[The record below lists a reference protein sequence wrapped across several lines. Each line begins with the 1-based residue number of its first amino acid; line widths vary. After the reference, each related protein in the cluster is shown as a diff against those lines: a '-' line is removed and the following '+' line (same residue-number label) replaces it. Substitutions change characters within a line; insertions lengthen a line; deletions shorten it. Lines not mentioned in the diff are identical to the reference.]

1 MRAMCV
7 LPLSVPVCWS
17 DREESAMPVETR
29 YHQCTICEAACGLEL
44 EVSGREVISIRG
56 DAQDAFSH
64 GFVCPKGAALRELDR
79 DPDRLRHPLVRR
91 DGVHV
96 PVSWDDAF
104 EAIDR
109 GLRPLIEQ
117 HGPDAVAVYLG
128 NPSAHSTAL
137 LLYNQA
143 LLTGFRTRNRYSA
156 STVDQ
161 YPKQLAVGLVFG
173 TGFSVPVPDIDRSQY
188 LLMLGANPMAS
199 NGSLWTVPDFRGR
212 VRRMRERGGRLVV
225 VDPRRSETAEI
236 ADEHVAVRPGTDALL
251 LAGMVHTLFAENLVS
266 LGRLAEWTSG
276 VEEVRRAIAPFGPE
290 QVASRCGVAADVIRR
305 LARELAAAER
315 GCVYGRIGTT
325 TTEFGTMA
333 SWLVD
338 VLNVLTG
345 QLDRPGGAMFP
356 KAAAFA
362 ANTRGKPGV
371 GSGLRVHRHQSRV
384 RGAPE
389 VFGEFPC
396 ACLAEEIETPG
407 EGQVRALITVAGNPA
422 VSTPNAGRLARA
434 LDTLDFMVSV
444 DIYLNET
451 TRHADVILP
460 GLSPL
465 EQSHFD
471 VAFPQLSVRNWVR
484 YSHPVFEPPPGALEE
499 WQVLLR
505 LLGVLLGQGPKPD
518 IDALD
523 SLVIQLQV
531 QGAVR
536 APGSPLEGRDPADIL
551 AALGDRPGPD
561 RLVDLALRTGPY
573 GDQFGAV
580 PDGLTLDRLA
590 AEPHGIDLG
599 ALEPRIP
606 EVLRTPSGTIEL
618 APELLIADLARL
630 EAVLERPA
638 PELVLVGRRHVRSN
652 NSWMHNLPMLA
663 KGPARCTLLV
673 HPADAARRGLAAG
686 ASARISSRVGSVV
699 APVEITD
706 GIAPGV
712 VSLPHGWGHDE
723 PGTLLSVAARRPGA
737 NSNVLTDEL
746 ALDPLSGTAVL
757 NGIPVEVAPA

>member
-1 MRAMCV
+1 
-7 LPLSVPVCWS
+7 
-17 DREESAMPVETR
+17 MPADTETR

-56 DAQDAFSH
+56 DAEDAFSR
-64 GFVCPKGAALRELDR
+64 GFICPKGAALGELHS
-79 DPDRLRHPLVRR
+79 DPDRLRQPLVRR

-96 PVSWDDAF
+96 PVSWDEAF
-104 EAIDR
+104 EAVDR
-109 GLRPLIEQ
+109 GLRPIIDQ
-117 HGPDAVAVYLG
+117 HGQDAVAFYLG

-161 YPKQLAVGLVFG
+161 YPKQVAVAIVFG
-173 TGFSVPVPDIDRSQY
+173 TAFSIPVPDIDRSQY

-212 VRRMRERGGRLVV
+212 ARRMRERGGRLVV
-225 VDPRRSETAEI
+225 IDPRRSETAAI
-236 ADEHVAVRPGTDALL
+236 ADEHIAIRPGTDALL
-251 LAGMVHTLFAENLVS
+251 LAGMVNTLFDEGLVR
-266 LGRLAEWTSG
+266 LGRLAEWTNG
-276 VEEVRRAIAPFGPE
+276 VDDVRRAIAPFGPE
-290 QVASRCGVAADVIRR
+290 QVAPRCGVPADVIRR
-305 LARELAAAER
+305 LARELAAADA

-325 TTEFGTMA
+325 TTEFGTTA

-371 GSGLRVHRHQSRV
+371 GAGVRLHRHKSRV

-407 EGQVRALITVAGNPA
+407 PGQVRALITIAGNPA
-422 VSTPNAGRLARA
+422 VSTPNAGRLSRA
-434 LDTLDFMVSV
+434 IASLDFMVSV

-484 YSHPVFEPPPGALEE
+484 YSPPVFEPPRGAPEE

-518 IDALD
+518 VDALD
-523 SLVIQLQV
+523 SLVIGLQV

-536 APGSPLEGRDPADIL
+536 APGSPLEGRDTAEIL
-551 AALGDRPGPD
+551 AALDKRRGPD
-561 RLVDLALRTGPY
+561 RVVDLALRSGPY
-573 GDQFGAV
+573 GDQFGARSE
-580 PDGLTLDRLA
+580 GLTLDRLA
-590 AEPHGIDLG
+590 AAPHGIDLG

-606 EVLRTPSGTIEL
+606 EVLRTPSGKIEL
-618 APELLIADLARL
+618 APDLLIADLARL
-630 EAVLERPA
+630 EASLERRA
-638 PELVLVGRRHVRSN
+638 PGLLLVGRRHVRSN

-663 KGPARCTLLV
+663 KGPARCTLQL
-673 HPADAARRGLAAG
+673 HPDDAASRGLAPG
-686 ASARISSRVGSVV
+686 ALARISSRVGSVE

-706 GIAPGV
+706 RIAPGV
-712 VSLPHGWGHDE
+712 VCLPHGWGHDE
-723 PGTLLSVAARRPGA
+723 PGALLSVAVQRPGT

-757 NGIPVEVAPA
+757 NGIPVEVERVA

>member
-1 MRAMCV
+1 
-7 LPLSVPVCWS
+7 
-17 DREESAMPVETR
+17 MPPATETR
-29 YHQCTICEAACGLEL
+29 YHQCTICEACCGLEL
-44 EVSGREVISIRG
+44 EISGREVVSIRG
-56 DAQDAFSH
+56 DAKDAFSH
-64 GFVCPKGAALRELDR
+64 GFVCPKGAAMRELDS
-79 DPDRLRHPLVRR
+79 DPDRLRQPLLRR

-96 PVSWDDAF
+96 PVSWDEAF

-109 GLRPLIEQ
+109 GLRPIIDQ
-117 HGPDAVAVYLG
+117 HGPDAVAFYLG
-128 NPSAHSTAL
+128 NPGAHSTGL

-143 LLTGFRTRNRYSA
+143 LLTGFRSRNRYSA

-161 YPKQLAVGLVFG
+161 YPKQVAVGLVFG
-173 TGFSVPVPDIDRSQY
+173 TPFSIPLPDIDRSQY

-212 VRRMRERGGRLVV
+212 ARKLRERGGRLVV

-236 ADEHVAVRPGTDALL
+236 ADEHISVRPGTDALL
-251 LAGMVHTLFAENLVS
+251 LAGMVHALFAEGLVNLR
-266 LGRLAEWTSG
+266 GLADWTTG
-276 VEEVRRAIAPFGPE
+276 VDDVRRAIAAFAPE
-290 QVASRCGVAADVIRR
+290 QVAQRCGVSAEVIRR
-305 LARELAAAER
+305 LARELASADA

-325 TTEFGTMA
+325 TTEFGTTA

-345 QLDRPGGAMFP
+345 QLDRPGGAMFSKP
-356 KAAAFA
+356 AAFG

-371 GSGLRVHRHQSRV
+371 GAGVRIHRHASRV

-389 VFGEFPC
+389 VLGEFPC

-407 EGQVRALITVAGNPA
+407 EGQVRALVTIAGNPA
-422 VSTPNAGRLARA
+422 VSTPNASRLSRA
-434 LDTLDFMVSV
+434 LDQLEFMVSV

-471 VAFPQLSVRNWVR
+471 IAFPQMSVRNWTR
-484 YSHPVFEPPPGALEE
+484 YSHPVFAPPPGAPDE
-499 WQVLLR
+499 WEVLLR

-518 IDALD
+518 IAALDAL
-523 SLVIQLQV
+523 VIGLQV
-531 QGAVR
+531 QAAVR
-536 APGSPLEGRDPADIL
+536 APGSAIEGRDPNEIL
-551 AALGDRPGPD
+551 AALAKWRGPE
-561 RLVDLALRTGPY
+561 RLVDLALRSGPY
-573 GDQFGAV
+573 GDQFGAK
-580 PDGLTLDRLA
+580 PDGLTLDRVAA
-590 AEPHGIDLG
+590 AEHGIDLG

-606 EVLRTPSGTIEL
+606 EILRTPSGKIEL
-618 APELLIADLARL
+618 APEMLIADLDRL
-630 EAVLERPA
+630 ATSLDRPE
-638 PELVLVGRRHVRSN
+638 PGLLLVGRRHVRSN

-663 KGPARCTLLV
+663 KGPGRCTLQL
-673 HPADAARRGLAAG
+673 HPSDAAARGLSAG
-686 ASARISSRVGSVV
+686 ARARISSRVGSVE

-723 PGTLLSVAARRPGA
+723 PGARLAVAAQRPGT
-737 NSNVLTDEL
+737 NSNILTDEL

-757 NGIPVEVAPA
+757 NGIPVEVERVA

>member
-1 MRAMCV
+1 
-7 LPLSVPVCWS
+7 
-17 DREESAMPVETR
+17 MPTASETR

-44 EVSGREVISIRG
+44 EVSGREVVSIRG

-64 GFVCPKGAALRELDR
+64 GFVCPKGAALAELDR
-79 DPDRLRHPLVRR
+79 DPDRLRQPLVRR

-96 PVSWDDAF
+96 PASWNEAF

-109 GLRPLIEQ
+109 GLRPIIEE
-117 HGPDAVAVYLG
+117 HGPDAVAFYLG
-128 NPSAHSTAL
+128 NPGAHSTAL

-143 LLTGFRTRNRYSA
+143 LLTGFRSRNRYSA

-173 TGFSVPVPDIDRSQY
+173 NPFSVPVPDIDRSRF

-212 VRRMRERGGRLVV
+212 ARRMRERGGKLVV
-225 VDPRRSETAEI
+225 VDPRRSETAAI
-236 ADEHVAVRPGTDALL
+236 ADEHVAIRPGTDALL
-251 LAGMVHTLFAENLVS
+251 LAGMVHVLFGEGLVR
-266 LGRLAEWTSG
+266 LGRLAEWTIG
-276 VEEVRRAIAPFGPE
+276 VDDVRRAIAPFAPE
-290 QVASRCGVAADVIRR
+290 RVAERCGVPAEVIRR
-305 LARELAAAER
+305 LARELADSEA

-325 TTEFGTMA
+325 TTEFGTTA

-356 KAAAFA
+356 KAPAFA
-362 ANTRGKPGV
+362 GNTRGKPGV
-371 GSGLRVHRHQSRV
+371 GAGVRVHRHQSRV

-389 VFGEFPC
+389 VLGEFPC

-407 EGQVRALITVAGNPA
+407 EGQVRALITIAGNPA
-422 VSTPNAGRLARA
+422 VSTPNASRLSSA
-434 LDTLDFMVSV
+434 LGALEFMVSV

-471 VAFPQLSVRNWVR
+471 VAFPQLSVRNWAR
-484 YSHPVFEPPPGALEE
+484 YSHPVFEPPPGAVEE

-518 IDALD
+518 VDALE
-523 SLVIQLQV
+523 SLVIGLQV

-536 APGSPLEGRDPADIL
+536 APGSPIEGRDPQEIL
-551 AALGDRPGPD
+551 AALGDRRGPD
-561 RLVDLALRTGPY
+561 RLVDLALRSGPY
-573 GDQFGAV
+573 GDHFGNN
-580 PDGLTLDRLA
+580 PDGLTLDKLA
-590 AEPHGIDLG
+590 AAIHGIDLG

-606 EVLRTPSGTIEL
+606 ELLRTPSGKIEL
-618 APELLIADLARL
+618 APEMLVADLDRL
-630 EAVLERPA
+630 AASLDRPA
-638 PELVLVGRRHVRSN
+638 PGLLLVGRRHVRSN

-663 KGPARCTLLV
+663 KGPARCTLQL
-673 HPADAARRGLAAG
+673 HPTDAAARGLSAG
-686 ASARISSRVGSVV
+686 ARARISSRVGSVE

-723 PGTLLSVAARRPGA
+723 PGTQLAIAAQRPGS
-737 NSNVLTDEL
+737 NSNILTDEL

-757 NGIPVEVAPA
+757 NGIPVEVERVA

>member
-1 MRAMCV
+1 
-7 LPLSVPVCWS
+7 
-17 DREESAMPVETR
+17 MPVETETR
-29 YHQCTICEAACGLEL
+29 YHQCTICEAACGLAF
-44 EVSGREVISIRG
+44 EVSGREVIGIRG
-56 DAQDAFSH
+56 DAEDAFSR
-64 GFVCPKGAALRELDR
+64 GFICPKGAALLELDR
-79 DPDRLRHPLVRR
+79 DPDRLRQPLVRR
-91 DGVHV
+91 DGAHV
-96 PVSWDDAF
+96 PVSWDEAF

-109 GLRPLIEQ
+109 GLRPIIEQ
-117 HGPDAVAVYLG
+117 HGNDAVAFYLG
-128 NPSAHSTAL
+128 NPGAHSTGL

-143 LLTGFRTRNRYSA
+143 LLTGFRSRNRYSA

-161 YPKQLAVGLVFG
+161 YPKQVAVGLVFG
-173 TGFSVPVPDIDRSQY
+173 TPFSVPVPDIDRSQY

-212 VRRMRERGGRLVV
+212 VRRMRTRGGRLVV
-225 VDPRRSETAEI
+225 VDPRRSETAAI
-236 ADEHVAVRPGTDALL
+236 ADEHVPIRPGTDALL
-251 LAGMVHTLFAENLVS
+251 LAGMVHTLFAEGLVN
-266 LGRLAEWTSG
+266 LGRLAPWTNG
-276 VEEVRRAIAPFGPE
+276 VDDVRRAIAPFGPE
-290 QVASRCGVAADVIRR
+290 QVASRCGVPADVVRR
-305 LARELAAAER
+305 LARELAAAGA

-325 TTEFGTMA
+325 TTEFGTTA

-362 ANTRGKPGV
+362 ANTRGAPGV
-371 GSGLRVHRHQSRV
+371 GAGVALHRHKSRV

-389 VFGEFPC
+389 VLGEFPC

-407 EGQVRALITVAGNPA
+407 AGQVRALITIAGNPA
-422 VSTPNAGRLARA
+422 VSTPNAQRLSRA
-434 LDTLDFMVSV
+434 LASLEFMVSV

-471 VAFPQLSVRNWVR
+471 VAFPQLSCRNWAR
-484 YSHPVFEPPPGALEE
+484 YSHPVFPPPPGALEE
-499 WQVLLR
+499 WEVLLR
-505 LLGVLLGQGPKPD
+505 LLGVLLGQGPKAEV
-518 IDALD
+518 DALD
-523 SLVIQLQV
+523 ALVIRLQV
-531 QGAVR
+531 QAAVR
-536 APGSPLEGRDPADIL
+536 APGSSLEGRDADEIL
-551 AALGDRPGPD
+551 AALDKRRGPD
-561 RLVDLALRTGPY
+561 RIVDLGLRSGPY
-573 GDQFGAV
+573 GDQFGAR

-590 AEPHGIDLG
+590 AAAHGIDLG

-606 EVLRTPSGTIEL
+606 EALRTPSGRIEL
-618 APELLIADLARL
+618 APDLLIGDLERL
-630 EAVLERPA
+630 EGLLERPA
-638 PELVLVGRRHVRSN
+638 PALVLVGRRHVRSN

-663 KGPARCTLLV
+663 KGPARCTLQV
-673 HPADAARRGLAAG
+673 HPSDAAQRGLAPG
-686 ASARISSRVGSVV
+686 GLVRISSRVGSVH

-706 GIAPGV
+706 AIAPGV

-723 PGTLLSVAARRPGA
+723 PGTQLAIAAQRPGT

-757 NGIPVEVAPA
+757 NGIPVEVRRAD

>member
-1 MRAMCV
+1 R
-7 LPLSVPVCWS
+7 
-17 DREESAMPVETR
+17 
-29 YHQCTICEAACGLEL
+29 
-44 EVSGREVISIRG
+44 
-56 DAQDAFSH
+56 
-64 GFVCPKGAALRELDR
+64 GFVCPKGAALRELDA
-79 DPDRLRHPLVRR
+79 DPDRLRQPLVRR
-91 DGVHV
+91 NDAHV
-96 PVSWDDAF
+96 AVSWDEAF
-104 EAIDR
+104 EAVER
-109 GLRPLIEQ
+109 GLRPIIDQ
-117 HGPDAVAVYLG
+117 RGPDAVAFYLG
-128 NPSAHSTAL
+128 NPGAHSTSL

-143 LLTGFRTRNRYSA
+143 LLTGFRSRNRYSA

-161 YPKQLAVGLVFG
+161 YPKQVAVSLMFG
-173 TGFSVPVPDIDRSQY
+173 TPFSVPVPDIDRTKY

-212 VRRMRERGGRLVV
+212 ARRMRERGGRLVV
-225 VDPRRSETAEI
+225 VDPRRSETAAI
-236 ADEHVAVRPGTDALL
+236 ADAHVSVRPGTDALL
-251 LAGMVHTLFAENLVS
+251 LAGMVHSLFAEELVQPD
-266 LGRLAEWTSG
+266 RLARWTNG
-276 VEEVRRAIAPFGPE
+276 IDEVRRAIAPFAPE
-290 QVASRCGVAADVIRR
+290 QVAPRCGVPPAVIRR
-305 LARELAAAER
+305 LARELAAAEA

-325 TTEFGTMA
+325 TTEFGTTA

-345 QLDRPGGAMFP
+345 QLDRRGGAMFP

-362 ANTRGKPGV
+362 ANTRGAPGV
-371 GSGLRVHRHQSRV
+371 GAGVRLHRHTSRV

-389 VFGEFPC
+389 VLGEFPC

-407 EGQVRALITVAGNPA
+407 EGQVRALITIAGNPA
-422 VSTPNAGRLARA
+422 VSTPNAARLSRA
-434 LDTLDFMVSV
+434 LASLEFMVSV

-484 YSHPVFEPPPGALEE
+484 YSPPVFEPPRGAPEE

-505 LLGVLLGQGPKPD
+505 LLGVLLGQGSKPD
-518 IDALD
+518 VDALD
-523 SLVIQLQV
+523 ALVIALQV
-531 QGAVR
+531 RAAVR
-536 APGSPLEGRDPADIL
+536 APGSPLERRDADEIL
-551 AALGDRPGPD
+551 AALDKHRGPD
-561 RLVDLALRTGPY
+561 RLVDLALRSGPY
-573 GDQFGAV
+573 GDHFGAR

-590 AEPHGIDLG
+590 AAPHGIDLG

-606 EVLRTPSGTIEL
+606 EVLRTPSGKIEL
-618 APELLIADLARL
+618 APDLLIADLSRL
-630 EAVLERPA
+630 EASLERPA
-638 PELVLVGRRHVRSN
+638 PDLLLIGRRHVRSN

-663 KGPARCTLLV
+663 KGPARCTLQI
-673 HPADAARRGLAAG
+673 HPDDAATRGLAAG
-686 ASARISSRVGSVV
+686 AFARISSRVGTVS

-706 GIAPGV
+706 GIAQGV

-723 PGTLLSVAARRPGA
+723 PGTQLAVAAERPGT

-757 NGIPVEVAPA
+757 NGIPVEVVPA

>member
-1 MRAMCV
+1 
-7 LPLSVPVCWS
+7 
-17 DREESAMPVETR
+17 MPRDTEIR
-29 YHQCTICEAACGLEL
+29 YHQCTICEAACGLEF
-44 EVSGREVISIRG
+44 EVSGNEVVGIRG
-56 DAQDAFSH
+56 DAEDAFSR
-64 GFVCPKGAALRELDR
+64 GFVCPKGAALRELHA
-79 DPDRLRHPLVRR
+79 DPDRLRQPLLLR

-96 PVSWDDAF
+96 PVSWDEAF

-109 GLRPLIEQ
+109 GLRPIIER
-117 HGPDAVAVYLG
+117 HGQDSVAFYLG
-128 NPSAHSTAL
+128 NPGAHSTAL
-137 LLYNQA
+137 LVYNQA
-143 LLTGFRTRNRYSA
+143 LLTGFRSRNRYSA

-161 YPKQLAVGLVFG
+161 YPKQVAVSLLFG
-173 TGFSVPVPDIDRSQY
+173 TAFSVPVPDIDRSRF

-212 VRRMRERGGRLVV
+212 ARRMRERGGRLVV
-225 VDPRRSETAEI
+225 VDPRRSETAAI
-236 ADEHVAVRPGTDALL
+236 ADEHVAIRPGTDALL
-251 LAGMVHTLFAENLVS
+251 LAGMVHTLFAEDLVR
-266 LGRLAEWTSG
+266 LGRLESWTNG
-276 VEEVRRAIAPFGPE
+276 VDAVRRAIAAFGPE
-290 QVASRCGVAADVIRR
+290 TVAPRCGVPAPVIRR
-305 LARELAAAER
+305 LARELAAADG

-325 TTEFGTMA
+325 TTEFGTTA

-338 VLNVLTG
+338 VLNVLAG

-362 ANTRGKPGV
+362 SNTRGRSGV
-371 GSGLRVHRHQSRV
+371 GEGVRLHRHKSRV

-389 VFGEFPC
+389 VLGEFPC

-407 EGQVRALITVAGNPA
+407 EGQVRALITIAGNPA
-422 VSTPNAGRLARA
+422 VSTPNAGRLSRA
-434 LDTLDFMVSV
+434 LASLDFMVSV

-471 VAFPQLSVRNWVR
+471 IAFPQLSVRNWVR
-484 YSHPVFEPPPGALEE
+484 YSAPVFAPPRGAPEE

-518 IDALD
+518 VDALD
-523 SLVIQLQV
+523 ALVIGLQV
-531 QGAVR
+531 QAAVR
-536 APGSPLEGRDPADIL
+536 APGSPLEGRDADEIL
-551 AALGDRPGPD
+551 AALDKRRGPD
-561 RLVDLALRTGPY
+561 RVVDLALRSGPY
-573 GDQFGAV
+573 GDQFGAR

-590 AEPHGIDLG
+590 AQPHGIDLG

-606 EVLRTPSGTIEL
+606 EVLRTPSGRIEL
-618 APELLIADLARL
+618 APDLLIADLARL
-630 EAVLERPA
+630 EASLERRA
-638 PELVLVGRRHVRSN
+638 PDLVLVGRRHVRSN

-663 KGPARCTLLV
+663 KGPARCTLQL
-673 HPADAARRGLAAG
+673 HPEDAHERGLAAG
-686 ASARISSRVGSVV
+686 ARARISSRVGVV
-699 APVEITD
+699 EAPVEITD
-706 GIAPGV
+706 GIARGV

-723 PGTLLSVAARRPGA
+723 PGTSLSVAAQRPGT

-757 NGIPVEVAPA
+757 NGIPVEVCRAD